1 MANCWESAMA
11 LIRADRLDDDRRSE
25 RERVDL
31 LLLNDAKLGLADVE
45 SGMTTAADAAIA
57 LIQRHRATLN
67 LDKTAHRRGLKTSS
81 G

>member
-11 LIRADRLDDDRRSE
+11 PIRADRLDDDRRSE
-25 RERVDL
+25 RERVGF

-45 SGMTTAADAAIA
+45 SGRTTAADAAIA